1 MPPAFALQ
9 PQSMPPPEA
18 EPFRCETSH
27 EYESAHIVVIGEL
40 DVATVPLLSEEIDAL
55 RSAGFRY
62 LILDLSSLDF
72 IDSTG
77 LRLILA
83 CDAEARQD
91 GFTIALIPG
100 PPAVERVFELT
111 NTRALLPFIDS

>member
-1 MPPAFALQ
+1 MPSPIALQ
-9 PQSMPPPEA
+9 PQPMPPPEA
-18 EPFRCETSH
+18 EPFRCVTSH
-27 EYESAHIVVIGEL
+27 EYESAHILAMGEL
-40 DVATVPLLSEEIDAL
+40 DIATAPILGEEIDAL
-55 RSAGFRY
+55 RSAGFRH
-62 LILDLSSLDF
+62 LTLDLSSLDF

-100 PPAVERVFELT
+100 PPAVERIFELT
-111 NTRALLPFIDS
+111 NTRGRLPFIDA

>member
-1 MPPAFALQ
+1 MPTESQPEPTPPAQ
-9 PQSMPPPEA
+9 A

-27 EYESAHIVVIGEL
+27 DHDSARILASGEL
-40 DVATVPLLSEEIDAL
+40 DVATVPILSAEIDAV
-55 RSAGFRY
+55 RKAGFRH
-62 LILDLSSLDF
+62 LILDLSTLDF

-77 LRLILA
+77 LRLILD
-83 CDAEARQD
+83 CDCEARRD

-111 NTRALLPFIDS
+111 NTRAHLPFIDP